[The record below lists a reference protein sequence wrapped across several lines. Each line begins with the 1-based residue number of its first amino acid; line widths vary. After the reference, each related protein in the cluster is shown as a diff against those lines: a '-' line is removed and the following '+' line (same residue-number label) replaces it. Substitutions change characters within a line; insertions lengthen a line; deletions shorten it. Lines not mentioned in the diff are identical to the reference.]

1 MRATEVIKMAGVCG
15 QVDTSLLIGQKKGR
29 VLVEKETGRSMV
41 VRSRQRKRVNHA
53 ERPAR
58 GQ

>member
-1 MRATEVIKMAGVCG
+1 MAGVCG

-41 VRSRQRKRVNHA
+41 VRSRA
-53 ERPAR
+53 EEESESRREASER
-58 GQ
+58 TAAGG